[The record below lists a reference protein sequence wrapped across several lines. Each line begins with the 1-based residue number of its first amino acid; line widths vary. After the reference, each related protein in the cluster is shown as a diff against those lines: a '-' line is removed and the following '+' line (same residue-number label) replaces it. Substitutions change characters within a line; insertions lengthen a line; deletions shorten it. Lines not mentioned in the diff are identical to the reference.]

1 MSSALYPTAVGVAC
15 QSRAARL
22 TVAGLALIKLT
33 RLRQHAG
40 RAVAPS
46 AHGPRGRGA
55 SPPIIRIC
63 AGGASFYAG
72 GPGGRGRTLLG
83 AAHDFEPRLLLQS
96 QGQDLVHVLHE
107 DDLQVALDVLGDLAQ
122 VLAVTHRG

>member
-1 MSSALYPTAVGVAC
+1 MPNPAWPALPYEAWKDTYETLHMWTQIVGKIRLARMPWLNHTWQVTLYPTAVGVAC

-22 TVAGLALIKLT
+22 KVAGLALIKLT

-72 GPGGRGRTLLG
+72 GPGAHAARGR
-83 AAHDFEPRLLLQS
+83 PRL
-96 QGQDLVHVLHE
+96 
-107 DDLQVALDVLGDLAQ
+107 
-122 VLAVTHRG
+122 

>member
-1 MSSALYPTAVGVAC
+1 MYSALYPTAIGVVC
-15 QSRAARL
+15 RSRCAGSA
-22 TVAGLALIKLT
+22 VAGLALIKLT

-55 SPPIIRIC
+55 SPHIIRIC
-63 AGGASFYAG
+63 ARGASSY
-72 GPGGRGRTLLG
+72 GPPTTLSPG
-83 AAHDFEPRLLLQS
+83 CVLQR

-107 DDLQVALDVLGDLAQ
+107 DDLQV
-122 VLAVTHRG
+122 

>member
-1 MSSALYPTAVGVAC
+1 MWSALYPSAVGVVC
-15 QSRAARL
+15 QARVARS

-72 GPGGRGRTLLG
+72 GRGRTLLW

-96 QGQDLVHVLHE
+96 QEQDLVHVFHE
-107 DDLQVALDVLGDLAQ
+107 DDLQVALDRLGDLAQ
-122 VLAVTHRG
+122 VLAVRHR